1 MSRILLGLA
10 ALLVPAFA
18 IAADDAK
25 KSGPMIGHMVY
36 FTLND
41 NSDAKVKELVGA
53 CEKYLSKHPGETF
66 FAAGSRAKEFARE
79 VNVQDWD
86 VALHIVFRSK
96 ADHDRYQDA
105 ARHKQFIEENRA
117 NWKQVRVFDSQF
129 AHAETATT
137 AAGR

>member
-1 MSRILLGLA
+1 MRRYGKWLAILAVGVAMGVWAGGALRTDA
-10 ALLVPAFA
+10 APA
-18 IAADDAK
+18 
-25 KSGPMIGHMVY
+25 GEPMIGHMVY

-79 VNVQDWD
+79 VNVRDWD

-117 NWKQVRVFDSQF
+117 NWKQVRVFDSQL
-129 AHAETATT
+129 
-137 AAGR
+137 AAK